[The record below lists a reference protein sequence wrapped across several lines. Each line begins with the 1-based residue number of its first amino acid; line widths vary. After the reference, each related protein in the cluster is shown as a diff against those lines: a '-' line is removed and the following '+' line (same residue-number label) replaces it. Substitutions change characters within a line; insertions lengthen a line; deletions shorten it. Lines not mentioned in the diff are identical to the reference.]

1 MRLYM
6 TELVVGDWVR
16 SVAWYRDALGLPVE
30 MVDEARNFALL
41 GSDGGRIALKA
52 GKVCAT
58 TPPVR
63 LTFFVD
69 DLEEARSRFIRC
81 GESCGPISADP
92 HEGFRSF
99 RANDPDGVPIQVF
112 AWGS

>member
-1 MRLYM
+1 M
-6 TELVVGDWVR
+6 TELLVGDWVR

-30 MVDEARNFALL
+30 MVDEARSFALL
-41 GSDGGRIALKA
+41 GSEGGQIALKA
-52 GKVCAT
+52 GEAGAT

-69 DLEEARSRFIRC
+69 ELEGARSRFIRH
-81 GESCGPISADP
+81 GEACGPISADP

-99 RANDPDGVPIQVF
+99 RATDPDGVPVQVF